1 MLWSR
6 RRDKLVN
13 CSSLSAPTK
22 RYLAGAG
29 LLALAACG
37 SVGDNFGPSPVQS
50 AVMRHYEAHASEQYG
65 QCLNPY
71 MDALTNLEV
80 VEDTADRM
88 VVDARYFYRDRFMD
102 ERRGALG
109 RECSGRGERRFT
121 LARNEDDG
129 LDVVEMSGPGDG

>member
-1 MLWSR
+1 
-6 RRDKLVN
+6 
-13 CSSLSAPTK
+13 
-22 RYLAGAG
+22 
-29 LLALAACG
+29 LLALAGCG
-37 SVGDNFGPSPVQS
+37 SVADAVRTSPVES

-71 MDALTNLEV
+71 MDALTNVEV
-80 VEDTADRM
+80 VEETTARM

-102 ERRGALG
+102 DRDGALG

-129 LDVVEMSGPGDG
+129 LDVVEMSGPGGG